1 MKPSYRDTPWIM
13 RDGAAPILVVD
24 DEPDI
29 RRLVSINLQRAG
41 HRVVEAESGEA
52 ALACVQAERPALV
65 ILDLML
71 PGMDGREICR
81 RLRADPATARIPVLM
96 LTARSAESDR
106 VGGFELGAD
115 DYVTKPFS
123 VQELVLRVAALL
135 RRAGPEQELPV
146 RLEFPDL
153 CIDSSAHRVWVEG
166 EEVQLTVTEF
176 RLLWVLASREGQAQS
191 RGTLLEDVWD
201 ASPLLNTR
209 TVDTHMKRLREKL
222 GSAAASIE
230 TVRGVGYRFS
240 P

>member
-1 MKPSYRDTPWIM
+1 M

-52 ALACVQAERPALV
+52 ALACVKAARPALV
-65 ILDLML
+65 VLDLML

-81 RLRADPATARIPVLM
+81 RLRSEPDSARIPVLM
-96 LTARSAESDR
+96 LTARSAELDR
-106 VGGFELGAD
+106 VGGWELGAD

-123 VQELVLRVAALL
+123 VKELVLRVAALL
-135 RRAGPEQELPV
+135 RRSGTVADVPA
-146 RLEFPDL
+146 RLEFSNL
-153 CIDSSAHRVWVEG
+153 CIDSSAHRVWSEG
-166 EEVQLTVTEF
+166 VEVQLTATEF
-176 RLLWVLASREGQAQS
+176 RLLWVLASRKGQAQS
-191 RGTLLEDVWD
+191 RGTLLQDVWD

-222 GSAAASIE
+222 GASAATIE

-240 P
+240 S